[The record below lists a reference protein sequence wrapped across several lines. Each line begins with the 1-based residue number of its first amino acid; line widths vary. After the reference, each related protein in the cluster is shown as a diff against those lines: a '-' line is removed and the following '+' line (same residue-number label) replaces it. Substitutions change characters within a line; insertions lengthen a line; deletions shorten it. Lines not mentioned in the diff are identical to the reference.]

1 MNSFKFLKLV
11 LEEEMSKKLILL
23 VEDDKT
29 IRKFI
34 STALLT
40 QDYDV
45 KEAITGKE
53 GISIAVSYSPDVV
66 LLDLGLEDMDG
77 IEVIKAIRQFS
88 NIPIIVVSAREQD
101 RDKVEVF
108 DAGADDYLTKPFSI
122 VELLAR
128 VRVAFRHSQVEAQQK
143 DDVKSTFE
151 VDKLLI
157 DFDKRKVIVDDVEVH
172 LTPIEYNILSLLA
185 KHHGKV
191 LTHNFIIKEI
201 WGSVIGNE
209 TKSLRVFMATLR
221 RKIEKQPANP
231 RYIITEV
238 GVGYRLNDE

>member
-1 MNSFKFLKLV
+1 
-11 LEEEMSKKLILL
+11 MSKKLILL

-157 DFDKRKVIVDDVEVH
+157 DFDKRKVIVDDIEVH

-185 KHHGKV
+185 KHYGKV

>member
-1 MNSFKFLKLV
+1 M
-11 LEEEMSKKLILL
+11 L

-128 VRVAFRHSQVEAQQK
+128 VRVAFRHSQVEVQQK
-143 DDVKSTFE
+143 MM
-151 VDKLLI
+151 L
-157 DFDKRKVIVDDVEVH
+157 
-172 LTPIEYNILSLLA
+172 N
-185 KHHGKV
+185 
-191 LTHNFIIKEI
+191 
-201 WGSVIGNE
+201 
-209 TKSLRVFMATLR
+209 LRL
-221 RKIEKQPANP
+221 K
-231 RYIITEV
+231 
-238 GVGYRLNDE
+238 

>member
-1 MNSFKFLKLV
+1 
-11 LEEEMSKKLILL
+11 MSKKLILL

-221 RKIEKQPANP
+221 RKIEKQPAD
-231 RYIITEV
+231 RKSV
-238 GVGYRLNDE
+238 V

>member
-1 MNSFKFLKLV
+1 
-11 LEEEMSKKLILL
+11 MSKKLILL

-128 VRVAFRHSQVEAQQK
+128 VRVAFRHSQVEAPQK

-185 KHHGKV
+185 KYHGKV

>member
-1 MNSFKFLKLV
+1 
-11 LEEEMSKKLILL
+11 MSKKLILL

-34 STALLT
+34 STALAT

-53 GISIAVSYSPDVV
+53 GISIAVSYSPDVI

-101 RDKVEVF
+101 REKVEVF

-128 VRVAFRHSQVEAQQK
+128 VRVAFRHSQVELQQK
-143 DDVKSTFE
+143 EEIRSMFE

-157 DFDKRKVIVDDVEVH
+157 DFDKRKVIVDNNEVH

-201 WGSVIGNE
+201 WGSIIGNE

-221 RKIEKQPANP
+221 RKIEKQPADP

>member
-1 MNSFKFLKLV
+1 
-11 LEEEMSKKLILL
+11 MSKKLILL

-157 DFDKRKVIVDDVEVH
+157 DFDKRKVIVYDVEVH

>member
-1 MNSFKFLKLV
+1 M
-11 LEEEMSKKLILL
+11 L

-185 KHHGKV
+185 KYHGKV

>member
-1 MNSFKFLKLV
+1 M
-11 LEEEMSKKLILL
+11 EEEMSKKLILL

-185 KHHGKV
+185 KYHGKV

>member
-1 MNSFKFLKLV
+1 
-11 LEEEMSKKLILL
+11 MSKKLILL

-66 LLDLGLEDMDG
+66 FLDLGLEDMDG

-185 KHHGKV
+185 KYHGKV

>member
-1 MNSFKFLKLV
+1 
-11 LEEEMSKKLILL
+11 MSKKLILL

-128 VRVAFRHSQVEAQQK
+128 VRVAFRHSQVESQQK

>member
-1 MNSFKFLKLV
+1 
-11 LEEEMSKKLILL
+11 MSKKLILL

-191 LTHNFIIKEI
+191 LTHNFIIKET

>member
-1 MNSFKFLKLV
+1 
-11 LEEEMSKKLILL
+11 MSKKLILL

-157 DFDKRKVIVDDVEVH
+157 DFDKRKVIVDDAEVH

>member
-1 MNSFKFLKLV
+1 
-11 LEEEMSKKLILL
+11 MSKKLILL

-88 NIPIIVVSAREQD
+88 KIPIIVVSAREQD
-101 RDKVEVF
+101 REKVEVF

-128 VRVAFRHSQVEAQQK
+128 VRVALRHSQMELQQK
-143 DDVKSTFE
+143 EEVKSTFE

-157 DFDKRKVIVDDVEVH
+157 DFDKRRVIVDDNEVH

-201 WGSVIGNE
+201 WGSIIGNE

-221 RKIEKQPANP
+221 RKIEKQPADP

>member
-1 MNSFKFLKLV
+1 
-11 LEEEMSKKLILL
+11 MSKKLILL

-88 NIPIIVVSAREQD
+88 KIPIIVVSAREQD
-101 RDKVEVF
+101 REKVEVF
-108 DAGADDYLTKPFSI
+108 DEGADDYLTKPFSI

-128 VRVAFRHSQVEAQQK
+128 VRVALRHSQMELQQK
-143 DDVKSTFE
+143 EEVKSTFE

-157 DFDKRKVIVDDVEVH
+157 DFDKRRVIVDDNEVH

-201 WGSVIGNE
+201 WGSIIGNE

-221 RKIEKQPANP
+221 RKIEKQPADP

>member
-1 MNSFKFLKLV
+1 
-11 LEEEMSKKLILL
+11 MSKKLILL

-143 DDVKSTFE
+143 MM
-151 VDKLLI
+151 LNL
-157 DFDKRKVIVDDVEVH
+157 H
-172 LTPIEYNILSLLA
+172 L
-185 KHHGKV
+185 K
-191 LTHNFIIKEI
+191 
-201 WGSVIGNE
+201 
-209 TKSLRVFMATLR
+209 
-221 RKIEKQPANP
+221 
-231 RYIITEV
+231 
-238 GVGYRLNDE
+238 

>member
-1 MNSFKFLKLV
+1 
-11 LEEEMSKKLILL
+11 MSKKLILL

-201 WGSVIGNE
+201 RGSVIGNE

>member
-1 MNSFKFLKLV
+1 
-11 LEEEMSKKLILL
+11 MSKKLILL

-157 DFDKRKVIVDDVEVH
+157 DFDKRKVIVDDIEVH

>member
-1 MNSFKFLKLV
+1 
-11 LEEEMSKKLILL
+11 MSKKLILL

-231 RYIITEV
+231 RYIITQV

>member
-1 MNSFKFLKLV
+1 
-11 LEEEMSKKLILL
+11 MSKKLILL

-128 VRVAFRHSQVEAQQK
+128 VRVAFRHSQVEVQQK
-143 DDVKSTFE
+143 DDIKSTFE
-151 VDKLLI
+151 VDKLFI
-157 DFDKRKVIVDDVEVH
+157 DFDKRKVIVDDIEVH

>member
-1 MNSFKFLKLV
+1 
-11 LEEEMSKKLILL
+11 MSKKLILL

>member
-1 MNSFKFLKLV
+1 
-11 LEEEMSKKLILL
+11 MSKKLILL

-77 IEVIKAIRQFS
+77 TEVIKAIRQFS

-128 VRVAFRHSQVEAQQK
+128 VRVAFRHSQVEVQQK

-157 DFDKRKVIVDDVEVH
+157 DFDKRKVIVDDIEVH

>member
-1 MNSFKFLKLV
+1 
-11 LEEEMSKKLILL
+11 
-23 VEDDKT
+23 
-29 IRKFI
+29 
-34 STALLT
+34 
-40 QDYDV
+40 
-45 KEAITGKE
+45 
-53 GISIAVSYSPDVV
+53 SIAVSYSPDVV

-185 KHHGKV
+185 KYHGKV

>member
-1 MNSFKFLKLV
+1 
-11 LEEEMSKKLILL
+11 MSKKLILL

-157 DFDKRKVIVDDVEVH
+157 DFDKRKVIVDDIEVH
-172 LTPIEYNILSLLA
+172 LTPIEYNILSLL
-185 KHHGKV
+185 G
-191 LTHNFIIKEI
+191 TF
-201 WGSVIGNE
+201 
-209 TKSLRVFMATLR
+209 
-221 RKIEKQPANP
+221 
-231 RYIITEV
+231 
-238 GVGYRLNDE
+238 

>member
-1 MNSFKFLKLV
+1 
-11 LEEEMSKKLILL
+11 MSKKLILL

-128 VRVAFRHSQVEAQQK
+128 VRVAFRHSQVEA
-143 DDVKSTFE
+143 
-151 VDKLLI
+151 
-157 DFDKRKVIVDDVEVH
+157 
-172 LTPIEYNILSLLA
+172 
-185 KHHGKV
+185 
-191 LTHNFIIKEI
+191 
-201 WGSVIGNE
+201 
-209 TKSLRVFMATLR
+209 
-221 RKIEKQPANP
+221 
-231 RYIITEV
+231 
-238 GVGYRLNDE
+238 

>member
-1 MNSFKFLKLV
+1 
-11 LEEEMSKKLILL
+11 MSKKLILL

-231 RYIITEV
+231 RYI
-238 GVGYRLNDE
+238 

>member
-1 MNSFKFLKLV
+1 
-11 LEEEMSKKLILL
+11 MSKKLILL

-143 DDVKSTFE
+143 DDVKSMFE

>member
-1 MNSFKFLKLV
+1 
-11 LEEEMSKKLILL
+11 MSKKLILL
-23 VEDDKT
+23 VDDDKT

>member
-1 MNSFKFLKLV
+1 MRILFVEDEPSIAEAVASLLKKQHYSVDLAYDGETGLDYAASGVYDILV
-11 LEEEMSKKLILL
+11 LDIMLPKIDGITLL
-23 VEDDKT
+23 KTLRKQNIRTPIIMLTAKSEVDDK
-29 IRKFI
+29 
-34 STALLT
+34 
-40 QDYDV
+40 V
-45 KEAITGKE
+45 
-53 GISIAVSYSPDVV
+53 
-66 LLDLGLEDMDG
+66 LGL
-77 IEVIKAIRQFS
+77 
-88 NIPIIVVSAREQD
+88 
-101 RDKVEVF
+101 

>member
-1 MNSFKFLKLV
+1 
-11 LEEEMSKKLILL
+11 MSKKLILL

-88 NIPIIVVSAREQD
+88 KIPIIVVSAREQD
-101 RDKVEVF
+101 REKVEVF

-128 VRVAFRHSQVEAQQK
+128 VRVALRHSQMELQQK
-143 DDVKSTFE
+143 EEVKSTFE

-157 DFDKRKVIVDDVEVH
+157 DFDKRRVMVDDNEVH

-201 WGSVIGNE
+201 WGSIIGNE

-221 RKIEKQPANP
+221 RKIEKQPADP